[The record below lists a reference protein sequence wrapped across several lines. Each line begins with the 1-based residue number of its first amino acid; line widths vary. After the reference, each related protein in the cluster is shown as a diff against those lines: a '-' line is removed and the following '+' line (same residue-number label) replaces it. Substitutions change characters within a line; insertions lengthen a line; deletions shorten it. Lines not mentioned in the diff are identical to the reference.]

1 MQGSDAVIDPEL
13 CDGCGICEN
22 YCPRGAIHKAW
33 YTSTPDSAPSVILGP
48 NPTSGIIVVDAPEG
62 SIVRVY
68 DGSGRL
74 VASRIS
80 PGGATDLDLAGR
92 SPGTYRI
99 VVDDM
104 PAGSAVLLNP

>member
-13 CDGCGICEN
+13 CDGCGICEEH
-22 YCPRGAIHKAW
+22 CSRGAIHKAW
-33 YTSTPDSAPSVILGP
+33 YTSAPDSAPSAILGP
-48 NPTSGIIVVDAPEG
+48 NPTSGNLVVDAPEG

-68 DGSGRL
+68 DASGRL
-74 VASRIS
+74 VASRVS
-80 PGGATDLDLAGR
+80 PGGATDLDISGR
-92 SPGTYRI
+92 SAGTYRI